1 MLKDGDEIAI
11 VFDDNDD
18 YQTDED
24 TILRE
29 EFQLKKESDLK

>member
-29 EFQLKKESDLK
+29 EF